1 MQMTLDEFKDELARL
16 NHRVMFFYEYNKPVK
31 DQRKNAKNTRSYVN
45 AQRGNFFGKNNK
57 NANLKLIELRNLVK
71 D

>member
-1 MQMTLDEFKDELARL
+1 MTLDEFKNELARL

-31 DQRKNAKNTRSYVN
+31 DRRKEAKNTRTYIN
-45 AQRGNFFGKNNK
+45 AQRGDFFGKTNK
-57 NANLKLIELRNLVK
+57 NAKLKLIELRNLVK

>member
-1 MQMTLDEFKDELARL
+1 MTLDEFKDELARL
-16 NHRVMFFYEYNKPVK
+16 
-31 DQRKNAKNTRSYVN
+31 RKNAKNTRSYVN

-71 D
+71 DQFGIY

>member
-1 MQMTLDEFKDELARL
+1 MTVDEFKYELARL
-16 NHRVMFFYEYNKPVK
+16 NHRVLFFYEYNQPVK
-31 DQRKNAKNTRSYVN
+31 DRRKEAKNTRTYIN
-45 AQRGNFFGKNNK
+45 AQRGDFFGKTNK